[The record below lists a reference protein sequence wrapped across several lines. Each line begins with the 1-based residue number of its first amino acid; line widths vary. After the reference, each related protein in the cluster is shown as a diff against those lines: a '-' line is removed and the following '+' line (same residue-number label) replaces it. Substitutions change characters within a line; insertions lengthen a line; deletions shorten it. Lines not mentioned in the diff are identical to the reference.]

1 MIYLS
6 IGSNLG
12 DRLKFLQLAVGLIS
26 YRISKVT
33 DVSRIYETPA
43 MGFRGNP
50 FYNICVE
57 INSDLKPKSLL
68 KKLLDIEKYL
78 GRVRSS
84 DSKPKSRKVDIDIV
98 YLKN

>member
-26 YRISKVT
+26 YRISEVKN
-33 DVSRIYETPA
+33 VSRIYETPA
-43 MGFRGNP
+43 MGFKGNS

-57 INSDLKPKSLL
+57 INTDLQPKNQLEY
-68 KKLLDIEKYL
+68 LLDIEKYL
-78 GRVRSS
+78 RRLRSS
-84 DSKPKSRKVDIDIV
+84 YRKSK
-98 YLKN
+98 